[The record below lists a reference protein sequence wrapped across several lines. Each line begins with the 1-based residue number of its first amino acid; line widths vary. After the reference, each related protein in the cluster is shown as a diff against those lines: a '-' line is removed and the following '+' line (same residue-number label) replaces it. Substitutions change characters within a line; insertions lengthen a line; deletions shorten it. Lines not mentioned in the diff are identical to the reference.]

1 MGRVSANII
10 DGAPHEHILVLDASI
25 GQHAIEHAK
34 AFHAIMPLTG
44 LIVTKIEG
52 SAKGGVI
59 LNIYDQLRVPVQYL
73 GVGEQIEDLIEF
85 DCRNYI
91 NSLFSIVKSR

>member
-1 MGRVSANII
+1 MCIRDS
-10 DGAPHEHILVLDASI
+10 ASI
-25 GQHAIEHAK
+25 GQHAVQHAK
-34 AFHAIMPLTG
+34 AFHAAMPLTG

-85 DCRNYI
+85 DSTSYI
-91 NSLFSIVKSR
+91 NSLFPILESR